1 MPIDQVVEGTEVQVL
16 GTSEKRSLDDG
27 REQQSSSSLPSG
39 NINSSSL
46 ATYQQHLVALGGSLL
61 GHHGRE
67 SSAFVPVVPSR
78 SLHLGTYED
87 NGRKMDLVTMMA
99 DKRKE
104 IALREEAACVAA
116 AHAAAAAMFR

>member
-1 MPIDQVVEGTEVQVL
+1 MPIDQVVENNEVQIL
-16 GTSEKRSLDDG
+16 GTSDKRVPDDT
-27 REQQSSSSLPSG
+27 REP
-39 NINSSSL
+39 SSSL
-46 ATYQQHLVALGGSLL
+46 ASGSSLASYQQHLVALGGSLL

-87 NGRKMDLVTMMA
+87 GGTKMDLVTMMA
-99 DKRKE
+99 DKRK